1 MRDKKDEL
9 ASWDENLMAGGT
21 FNPIVTIKVDY
32 TFLKEICIH
41 NQRERWWESLLL
53 VDKLLKLNIY

>member
-1 MRDKKDEL
+1 VTKKDEL
-9 ASWDENLMAGGT
+9 ASWDENLIAGGT

-41 NQRERWWESLLL
+41 KERERGAENPYSSQ
-53 VDKLLKLNIY
+53 ISY

>member
-41 NQRERWWESLLL
+41 KERGDENPYSSQ
-53 VDKLLKLNIY
+53 ISY